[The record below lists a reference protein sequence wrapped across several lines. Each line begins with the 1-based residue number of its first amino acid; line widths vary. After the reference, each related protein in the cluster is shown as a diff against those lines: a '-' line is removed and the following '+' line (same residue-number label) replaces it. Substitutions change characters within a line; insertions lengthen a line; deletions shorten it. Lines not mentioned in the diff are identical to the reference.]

1 MAQKHTHKSGKP
13 SASIAKKPKKGP
25 QFIIDQARHTTTG
38 IDHDADME
46 DGSCDEHTDCDENNS
61 VKESDTE
68 DDNLFKPPSSVLLSQ
83 NSVFTKAI
91 REYFDCLAK
100 KFGWC
105 LQHQSDCLFA
115 RAYFPS
121 GITRNNM
128 KHGHEER
135 SVSML
140 CLLIML
146 SKHGD
151 DFIPLLDPVEKCS
164 IQKGNDQ
171 PQSHKCSQGFIEL
184 FSVLLLFE
192 NFIDSRE
199 VCHEE
204 IDLFGEYVPH
214 FLEWYKCVVNKTN
227 QMGMRKFKFHCSLHS
242 ASDLLRIGPL
252 YSCDSSTGESNHK
265 LHKIAAR
272 HTSMNGIHG
281 LE

>member
-1 MAQKHTHKSGKP
+1 
-13 SASIAKKPKKGP
+13 
-25 QFIIDQARHTTTG
+25 
-38 IDHDADME
+38 
-46 DGSCDEHTDCDENNS
+46 
-61 VKESDTE
+61 
-68 DDNLFKPPSSVLLSQ
+68 
-83 NSVFTKAI
+83 
-91 REYFDCLAK
+91 
-100 KFGWC
+100 
-105 LQHQSDCLFA
+105 
-115 RAYFPS
+115 
-121 GITRNNM
+121 
-128 KHGHEER
+128 
-135 SVSML
+135 ML
-140 CLLIML
+140 CLLIVL

-151 DFIPLLDPVEKCS
+151 DFIPLLDPVEKSS